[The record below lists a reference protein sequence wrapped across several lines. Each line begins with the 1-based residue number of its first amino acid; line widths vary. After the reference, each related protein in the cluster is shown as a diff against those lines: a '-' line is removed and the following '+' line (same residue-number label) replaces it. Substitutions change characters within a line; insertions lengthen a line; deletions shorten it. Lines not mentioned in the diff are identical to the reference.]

1 MEKFIS
7 IKENVQTEIVVK
19 KSKFIC
25 NLIKIE
31 SQEEAEDYME
41 SDMPDNKKTHP
52 FQVRPAIYNRCHHF

>member
-31 SQEEAEDYME
+31 SQEEAEDYI
-41 SDMPDNKKTHP
+41 KKN
-52 FQVRPAIYNRCHHF
+52 QKEVL

>member
-31 SQEEAEDYME
+31 SQEEAEDYIR
-41 SDMPDNKKTHP
+41 KIK
-52 FQVRPAIYNRCHHF
+52 